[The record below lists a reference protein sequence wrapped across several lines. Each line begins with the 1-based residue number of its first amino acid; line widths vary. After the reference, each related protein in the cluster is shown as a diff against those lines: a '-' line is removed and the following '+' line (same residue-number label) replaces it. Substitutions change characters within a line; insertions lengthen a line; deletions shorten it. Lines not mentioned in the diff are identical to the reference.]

1 MGGFFGVASKEVSR
15 NLLLYRYNQLDKAKE
30 NAKKLGLDGAL
41 YPMVTF
47 NGEECHNEW
56 EITFEEI
63 HRNGSMVYAI
73 YNYTNYTGDYEYIK
87 EYGIDVIVEVARFW
101 ASRVHLN
108 KRKDLYMIHG
118 VTGPN
123 EYDNNV
129 NNNWYT
135 NYLAKWCLEYAAEN
149 ISKLE
154 KECIESVNRNNV
166 KVHLHRLMSLPVMP

>member
-1 MGGFFGVASKEVSR
+1 
-15 NLLLYRYNQLDKAKE
+15 
-30 NAKKLGLDGAL
+30 
-41 YPMVTF
+41 
-47 NGEECHNEW
+47 
-56 EITFEEI
+56 
-63 HRNGSMVYAI
+63 
-73 YNYTNYTGDYEYIK
+73 
-87 EYGIDVIVEVARFW
+87 
-101 ASRVHLN
+101 
-108 KRKDLYMIHG
+108 MIHG

-166 KVHLHRLMSLPVMP
+166 TEEEVKNG